1 MGLETKT
8 HSDSDFE
15 RLRVQIANKQA
26 AVVNI
31 QGNAPDIDTVDPP
44 MDLWP
49 YKQLY
54 PFPTTDVNLDIVST
68 SANDTLLGTGAITII
83 IKGIDTAF
91 DDVTEVIN
99 LNGLTPVT
107 TTNQFYRV
115 NTAFV
120 IAAGSL
126 GVNDG
131 DIHISNSSDA
141 SNLGCI
147 QAGYGELSQSVYSV
161 GKGFREVWIQ
171 AIHFRAQK
179 RQNSWGEARVKV
191 RSIDPISPW
200 QTKYLLTSS
209 SNGSPDGFSYS
220 NPTIGP
226 IPSNSEIRVEVDRVD
241 SNDTGLYCNIQ
252 LFLVR

>member
-15 RLRVQIANKQA
+15 RLRVQISNNQA

-31 QGNAPDIDTVDPP
+31 QGNAPDVDTIDPP

-49 YKQLY
+49 LKIPY
-54 PFPTTDVNLDIVST
+54 PFPSSDVNLDVVST
-68 SANDTLLGTGAITII
+68 STNDTLLGTGARTII
-83 IKGIDTAF
+83 VKGIDASF
-91 DDVTEVIN
+91 NDVTEVIN

-107 TTNQFYRV
+107 SVNQFYRV
-115 NTAFV
+115 NTAFI

-126 GVNDG
+126 EVNDG
-131 DIHISNSSDA
+131 DICITNASDA
-141 SNLGCI
+141 STLGCI
-147 QAGYGELSQSVYSV
+147 QSGYGELSQAVYSI
-161 GKGFREVWIQ
+161 GQGFREVWIQ
-171 AIHFRAQK
+171 SIHFRAQK
-179 RQNSWGEARVKV
+179 KLDSWGEVRLKV
-191 RSIDPISPW
+191 RGLDPLGPW
-200 QTKYLLTSS
+200 HTKYLLTSA

-226 IPSNSEIRVEVDRVD
+226 IPAKSEFRVEVDQVN